1 MHILYKYCPPERA
14 SILHEHKIAYSH
26 RSAIN
31 DVFEMQPSVQLQ
43 FSGKLT
49 SPANDRKIVHETLD
63 SALVLCLSE
72 TWDNIP
78 MWSYYADGHKGFV
91 IGLAAGHG
99 FFNGSRARPVTY
111 CAEYLVVNHKA
122 GFEAAIF
129 NKFEQWKHEREWR
142 SLRVLDHDDA
152 EYSQTDNNNGAY
164 LYKFAPELVKEVVLG
179 CRIENTTRTDLCTS
193 LSVSEYQHV
202 SVYEAKPDDG
212 NWKLVRRLT
221 KP

>member
-26 RSAIN
+26 RSALN

-99 FFNGSRARPVTY
+99 FFNGSARTESPLGN
-111 CAEYLVVNHKA
+111 ARSD
-122 GFEAAIF
+122 
-129 NKFEQWKHEREWR
+129 HERHRIRHGERCSSASEKGQYVR
-142 SLRVLDHDDA
+142 S
-152 EYSQTDNNNGAY
+152 S
-164 LYKFAPELVKEVVLG
+164 
-179 CRIENTTRTDLCTS
+179 S
-193 LSVSEYQHV
+193 
-202 SVYEAKPDDG
+202 
-212 NWKLVRRLT
+212 
-221 KP
+221 